1 MDLEFSIDNVKNIKY
16 NVIINK
22 LKIGSMIMEKLIE
35 CGSGENLFK
44 EMSEIKSDAKRKQ
57 QRMHF
62 IEREVASMAAEYEK
76 LESEVREEINNL
88 KDTYLIAQ
96 RHNKNVKHIME
107 FDKGLTTSDKLF
119 LFDECTYFEK
129 NRRIFKE
136 TLTAFKVN
144 EEYMNTSSNWIT
156 NETPEIS
163 SPVLTRNKS
172 LSKSMQQVLNLIK
185 RNEETVIA
193 PNPNHNG
200 FIPFGVKPGSEFN
213 PSYEYINAKIFKLNK
228 KTKIN
233 TYTVNKIIKSHR
245 EKEIK
250 KIESDDVDTITV
262 NPSEVRENNKNGG
275 LDFLN
280 KKKDKNLNKM
290 IRKAIG

>member
-1 MDLEFSIDNVKNIKY
+1 MNLEFSIDNVKNIRY
-16 NVIINK
+16 NVTINK

-35 CGSGENLFK
+35 CGSGESLFK
-44 EMSEIKSDAKRKQ
+44 EMSRIKSNAKGKQ
-57 QRMHF
+57 NRMHF
-62 IEREVASMAAEYEK
+62 IEREMASMAAEYEK

-88 KDTYLIAQ
+88 KDTFLVVQ

-129 NRRIFKE
+129 NRRIFKD
-136 TLTAFKVN
+136 TLTTFKVK

-156 NETPEIS
+156 NETSAIS

-172 LSKSMQQVLNLIK
+172 LSKSMQQILNLIK

-233 TYTVNKIIKSHR
+233 TYTVNKIIEASR
-245 EKEIK
+245 EKENK
-250 KIESDDVDTITV
+250 KNENKNVDTMTV
-262 NPSEVRENNKNGG
+262 NPKEIRENNKNGG

-290 IRKAIG
+290 IRSAIG